1 MCAVSSRT
9 LQMSNANERSTNHCD
24 SSLKNV
30 APTTHN
36 NNKTASNAHP
46 TRNLTRN
53 LTRILNN
60 HRHTFHMCTHP
71 HATTQQHATT
81 RNNTQH
87 HATTTIVQAADTPY
101 PQLRSLLEKY
111 QKPEQVDDLA
121 QMQRGIQE
129 TTEAMHSSMSS
140 ILNRGGKIDQLVQK
154 SDTLAT
160 SSSKTFKRIVRGARH
175 PNQRVV
181 HSRGP

>member
-1 MCAVSSRT
+1 M
-9 LQMSNANERSTNHCD
+9 
-24 SSLKNV
+24 NV

-53 LTRILNN
+53 LNN
-60 HRHTFHMCTHP
+60 HRHTFHMCTQP
-71 HATTQQHATT
+71 

-87 HATTTIVQAADTPY
+87 HATTTTVQAADTPY

-160 SSSKTFKRIVRGARH
+160 SSSKTFKRIVRSARH
-175 PNQRVV
+175 PNQRFV

>member
-1 MCAVSSRT
+1 M
-9 LQMSNANERSTNHCD
+9 
-24 SSLKNV
+24 
-30 APTTHN
+30 
-36 NNKTASNAHP
+36 
-46 TRNLTRN
+46 
-53 LTRILNN
+53 
-60 HRHTFHMCTHP
+60 
-71 HATTQQHATT
+71 
-81 RNNTQH
+81 QH
-87 HATTTIVQAADTPY
+87 HATTTTVQAADTPY

-175 PNQRVV
+175 PNQRFV